1 MIDELFKITVKLKE
15 YPEFEEATAKE
26 VYEIALRLMEVSRL
40 TRINSTLEDTNKQLR
55 FIDISLGYIE

>member
-26 VYEIALRLMEVSRL
+26 VYEVALRLMEISRL
-40 TRINSTLEDTNKQLR
+40 TGINSTLEETNKQLR